1 MFNFAILYYLGLA
14 LLSVLQGP
22 IVILLGAAA
31 AATGV
36 ISPYGVFIAVT
47 IGNLSVD
54 LLWFMIGRLG
64 KVAWITRFRWL
75 RVNLNT
81 IESMKGRLF
90 HQTPQIVAL
99 AKLSSIFVLPVMVAA
114 GLVRLPWKR
123 WFPTLFIVE
132 IVKNVLLI
140 LLGYYAVVSISQLQK
155 GLSILAI
162 SGSILSIII
171 PMWLFRRSM
180 HTKDKAAKLD
190 QEEKL
195 KENKPLENKSLENKI

>member
-1 MFNFAILYYLGLA
+1 MTYIALVYYFGLA
-14 LLSVLQGP
+14 LLSVMQGP

-54 LLWFMIGRLG
+54 LLWFLIGRLG
-64 KVAWITRFRWL
+64 KIAWILRFRWL

-81 IESMKGRLF
+81 IESMKGRLSR
-90 HQTPQIVAL
+90 QAPQIVAL
-99 AKLSSIFVLPVMVAA
+99 AKLSSVFVLPVMVAA

-132 IVKNVLLI
+132 VVKNVVLI
-140 LLGYYAVVSISQLQK
+140 YAGYYSVISISHLQK

-162 SGSILSIII
+162 SGSILSIIV

-180 HTKDKAAKLD
+180 HKESNAPKLPEEDKPIED
-190 QEEKL
+190 
-195 KENKPLENKSLENKI
+195 KPIEDKI

>member
-1 MFNFAILYYLGLA
+1 MHIALLYYLGLA
-14 LLSVLQGP
+14 LLSVTQGP

-36 ISPYGVFIAVT
+36 INPMGVFIAVT
-47 IGNLSVD
+47 VGNLSVD
-54 LLWFMIGRLG
+54 LLWFLMGRLG
-64 KVAWITRFRWL
+64 KVDWIVRFKWL
-75 RVNLNT
+75 RVNLKT
-81 IESMKGRLF
+81 IEKMKGRLD
-90 HQTPQIVAL
+90 QNAPQIVTL

-140 LLGYYAVVSISQLQK
+140 LAGYYAVVSIKQLQA
-155 GLSILAI
+155 GLSALAI
-162 SGSILSIII
+162 VGSILSIII

-180 HTKDKAAKLD
+180 NKDNKTADL
-190 QEEKL
+190 L
-195 KENKPLENKSLENKI
+195 NENQVEDKPINSTIK

>member
-1 MFNFAILYYLGLA
+1 MFNIALLYYFGLA

-54 LLWFMIGRLG
+54 MLWFMIGRLG
-64 KVAWITRFRWL
+64 KIAWILRFRWL

-81 IESMKGRLF
+81 IESMKGRLNR
-90 HQTPQIVAL
+90 QTPQIVAL
-99 AKLSSIFVLPVMVAA
+99 AKLSSVFVLPVMVAA

-132 IVKNVLLI
+132 VVKNVVLI
-140 LLGYYAVVSISQLQK
+140 LLGYYAVVSVSQLQK

-162 SGSILSIII
+162 AGSILSIIV

-180 HTKDKAAKLD
+180 H
-190 QEEKL
+190 
-195 KENKPLENKSLENKI
+195 KELKPLQLPKQENL

>member
-1 MFNFAILYYLGLA
+1 MIHFALLYYLGLA

-36 ISPYGVFIAVT
+36 ISPIGVFIAVT
-47 IGNLSVD
+47 IGNLSMD
-54 LLWFMIGRLG
+54 YLWFLIGRLG
-64 KVAWITRFRWL
+64 KIDWIVRFRWL

-90 HQTPQIVAL
+90 QNAPQIVTL

-132 IVKNVLLI
+132 VVKNVLLI
-140 LLGYYAVVSISQLQK
+140 LAGYYAVISISQLQS

-162 SGSILSIII
+162 AGSILSIII
-171 PMWLFRRSM
+171 PMWLFKRSIQ
-180 HTKDKAAKLD
+180 KESKASTLP
-190 QEEKL
+190 EEKPV
-195 KENKPLENKSLENKI
+195 KDNPLENNV

>member
-1 MFNFAILYYLGLA
+1 MFSITLLYYLSLA
-14 LLSVLQGP
+14 VLSVLQGP

-36 ISPYGVFIAVT
+36 ITPLGVFIAVT
-47 IGNLSVD
+47 IGNTTID
-54 LLWFMIGRLG
+54 LVWFMIGRLG
-64 KVAWITRFRWL
+64 KISWITRFRWL

-90 HQTPQIVAL
+90 LHTPQIVAL

-132 IVKNVLLI
+132 VVKNVLLI
-140 LLGYYAVVSISQLQK
+140 LLGYYAVISISQLQS
-155 GLSILAI
+155 GLTILAI
-162 SGSILSIII
+162 VGSVLSIII
-171 PMWLFRRSM
+171 PIWLFRRSM
-180 HTKDKAAKLD
+180 NKGP
-190 QEEKL
+190 
-195 KENKPLENKSLENKI
+195 KPLELPKQENL

>member
-1 MFNFAILYYLGLA
+1 MHIALLYYLGLA
-14 LLSVLQGP
+14 ILSVTQGP

-36 ISPYGVFIAVT
+36 ISPIGVFIAVT

-54 LLWFMIGRLG
+54 LLWFMMGRLG
-64 KVAWITRFRWL
+64 KVDWIVRFKWL
-75 RVNLNT
+75 RVNLKT
-81 IESMKGRLF
+81 IENMKERLY
-90 HQTPQIVAL
+90 HNAPSIVTL

-132 IVKNVLLI
+132 IVKNVVLI
-140 LLGYYAVVSISQLQK
+140 LAGYYAVVSINQLQS
-155 GLSILAI
+155 GLSALAI
-162 SGSILSIII
+162 VGSILSIII

-180 HTKDKAAKLD
+180 N
-190 QEEKL
+190 
-195 KENKPLENKSLENKI
+195 KENKAAELLEEKQLEEKPINSKI

>member
-1 MFNFAILYYLGLA
+1 MFNIALLYYFGLA

-31 AATGV
+31 AATGGS
-36 ISPYGVFIAVT
+36 ITPIGVFIAVT

-54 LLWFMIGRLG
+54 LLWFFIGRMG
-64 KVAWITRFRWL
+64 KIAWITRFRWL

-99 AKLSSIFVLPVMVAA
+99 AKLSSVFVLPVMVAA

-132 IVKNVLLI
+132 VVKNVLLI
-140 LLGYYAVVSISQLQK
+140 LLGYYAVISISQLQR

-180 HTKDKAAKLD
+180 RIKDKAAKLAE
-190 QEEKL
+190 EEKTI
-195 KENKPLENKSLENKI
+195 EGKPIEDKI